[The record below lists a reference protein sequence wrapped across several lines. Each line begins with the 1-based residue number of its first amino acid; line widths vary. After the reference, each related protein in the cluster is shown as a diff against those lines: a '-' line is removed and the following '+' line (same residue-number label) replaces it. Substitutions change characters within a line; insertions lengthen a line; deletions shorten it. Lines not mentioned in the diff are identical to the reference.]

1 MGVTVPPRSHGSMTS
16 DSSQAPSITRGRRFY
31 GKMKLTFESQGYR
44 GGEAH
49 LLEKW
54 MATVLGRQSNRC
66 SGQRAQRLTAALS
79 VLWSGGQWRQVLA
92 SEGKVIQDPPTPPHL
107 NTLLTRR
114 EREAL
119 VRKGAGQ
126 RQV

>member
-31 GKMKLTFESQGYR
+31 GKMKLTFESQSYR

-54 MATVLGRQSNRC
+54 MATALGRQSNRC

-92 SEGKVIQDPPTPPHL
+92 SEGKVIQDPPVL
-107 NTLLTRR
+107 RR

-126 RQV
+126 RQA